1 MHFLIILALSIA
13 VGALLYRFVRQRSPS
28 RVLTLGGAFLASVL
42 TFGALVPTA
51 THSPTSPVQ
60 ASDEQHDRAVETAQ
74 SPAAAQMSQA
84 SAKTLYINAG
94 AMICGDMLSMNHA
107 LAISR
112 ANNPYAV
119 YPDECVVMQAAA
131 PTRIMVESTAI
142 PGVVVIQAGDTAA
155 MAQRSDLTYR

>member
-94 AMICGDMLSMNHA
+94 AMIIRPSVDRMIRPSSKPMVRQRQAMSFSLAKRLRVALS
-107 LAISR
+107 S
-112 ANNPYAV
+112 ANCN
-119 YPDECVVMQAAA
+119 AATS
-131 PTRIMVESTAI
+131 PT
-142 PGVVVIQAGDTAA
+142 P
-155 MAQRSDLTYR
+155 